1 MPEARRTFA
10 DLMTA
15 ARASRNPGV
24 PGQWT
29 PAACQVWRDAD
40 PEDARLL
47 EAALA
52 WELLTGRLARPED
65 EPAVRE
71 RRGQGTKEERSEFR
85 PQRKRR
91 HFPSPR

>member
-1 MPEARRTFA
+1 
-10 DLMTA
+10 MTA

-52 WELLTGRLARPED
+52 
-65 EPAVRE
+65 
-71 RRGQGTKEERSEFR
+71 
-85 PQRKRR
+85 
-91 HFPSPR
+91 